1 MLKVQDT
8 LKLFRFK
15 GPQFGLQK
23 DSFLSQKLQT
33 HLYSQE
39 PGFFDWKSRSLARI
53 LAGQFFRGWVRF
65 MEIPDF
71 QELQAWSRSLQF
83 PINCYCLLLIF
94 EYFAPSTSAFGL
106 ISYFT
111 HQIEPGIVILGFEN
125 FLEESRDSCFAVW
138 NCVPYS
144 QRTLWSAKSYP
155 PDPLEVNRW
164 LRSFPIRVAWCI
176 FGVFPRCCA
185 WVPQSDFDPSV
196 LPGSQ
201 EFHCTPSFKLP
212 CSQSAP
218 WMLFHSQGSAHLL
231 DTSWWC
237 LNFTAE

>member
-23 DSFLSQKLQT
+23 DSFLSQKLQI

-39 PGFFDWKSRSLARI
+39 PGFFDWKSRTLTRI
-53 LAGQFFRGWVRF
+53 QAGQFFRGWARF
-65 MEIPDF
+65 TEILDS
-71 QELQAWSRSLQF
+71 QELQAWSISLQF
-83 PINCYCLLLIF
+83 PIYCYCLLLIF
-94 EYFAPSTSAFGL
+94 EYFAPSTWAFGL

-111 HQIEPGIVILGFEN
+111 HQIEPRIVIQGFEN
-125 FLEESRDSCFAVW
+125 FLEESRDSCFVVW

-144 QRTLWSAKSYP
+144 LRTLWSAKSYP
-155 PDPLEVNRW
+155 RDPLGVDHW
-164 LRSFPIRVAWCI
+164 IKSFLIRVAWCI
-176 FGVFPRCCA
+176 FGAFPRCCA
-185 WVPQSDFDPSV
+185 WVPLSDFDPSV
-196 LPGSQ
+196 LPGFQ

-218 WMLFHSQGSAHLL
+218 WMLFHFQESAHLL
-231 DTSWWC
+231 GTSW
-237 LNFTAE
+237 